1 MRYGAI
7 GLLVVTLTVLWA
19 VPGQVAEPSRDG
31 PLVDRVKK
39 AIDKGVAYLR
49 GVEGNHG
56 HLELDVI
63 SRLTGQTG
71 GTTSLALL
79 ALLHA
84 GVPPSDPLMQRCLK
98 YERELKPEKTYVVGL
113 QTMIYA
119 LAGQVEDKDRIQ
131 QNVDWLIAAEV
142 RQNDKLQG
150 WGYSKG
156 LSPAD
161 FSNSQYALLGLH
173 EGFVAGAKIKA
184 DVWQEIVDFYAA
196 SQKRGGWTYRRAPDY
211 GNPNPDFHYKGND
224 LDGNTLTMTIAG
236 LCSMYIATGDLK
248 TARQDR
254 PPDCDGKDC
263 GDFAQDEHIAEA
275 MKWLE
280 DHLPRNAE
288 DMGRMQHA
296 YYALYGIER
305 AGRLSGQRFLGG
317 NDWYRLGCEFLVD
330 AQKADGSWG
339 SGNQPD
345 SVSVV
350 ATSFALLFLSKGR
363 TPVLISK
370 LAHGPLESLD
380 WNRHAYD
387 ARNLTDFCS
396 RELFKKQ
403 PLGWQVFDPRRSG
416 DLDDA
421 RTREL
426 TPELLQSPIVYISGR
441 KSPALGLRGMKQ
453 LLQNYVEN
461 GGFILAEACCGS
473 GDFDRGFRQAM
484 KEIFPDTPLQKLD
497 PSHPVWN
504 ASGKFYS
511 SWKDFE
517 LWGIEQ
523 GCKTVVIYSPRTVSC
538 WWDSNYSADRGR
550 CGEAF
555 KLGANIVAY
564 ATGLEPPKPRL
575 TQVDVL
581 RVDDQ
586 RKPPRGYFKVAQLRH
601 DGDWTPAPRAMAYL
615 MQEMSR
621 LGVDAA
627 SQREEVYPSR
637 KNLVDYRFLYMHG
650 RNDFSYDKEA
660 LAALKFN
667 LETGGL
673 LLADACCGSAQFTQ
687 AFRRMVEKI
696 WPGKKLERIP
706 LNDEL
711 YSEELNGKDQ
721 AITKV
726 RCRHEHDGKRDKEP
740 EVYDPELEG
749 IRINGRW
756 AVIFSRYD
764 IGCALQKH
772 QSPDCLGHDHASA
785 MRLAKAAVLYAMKR

>member
-19 VPGQVAEPSRDG
+19 VPGQVAEPPKQDP

-56 HLELDVI
+56 NMEVEVI
-63 SRLTGQTG
+63 SRLTGQG
-71 GTTSLALL
+71 GTTSLAMLS
-79 ALLHA
+79 LLHA
-84 GVPPSDPLMQRCLK
+84 GVPPTDPLMQRCLK
-98 YERELKPEKTYVVGL
+98 YERDLKPERTYQVGL
-113 QTMIYA
+113 QTMVYA

-131 QNVDWLIAAEV
+131 QNVDWLIAAGV
-142 RQNDKLQG
+142 RQNGKLQG
-150 WGYSKG
+150 WGYSSKA
-156 LSPAD
+156 SPAD

-173 EGFVAGAKIKA
+173 EGFVAGASIKA
-184 DVWQEIVDFYAA
+184 DAWQEFVDLYAA
-196 SQKRGGWTYRRAPDY
+196 SQKGGGWAYRRGPDY
-211 GNPNPDFHYKGND
+211 AKLNADDFRFKDNFGD
-224 LDGNTLTMTIAG
+224 NTLTMTIAG

-263 GDFAQDEHIAEA
+263 GVFAQDEHIAEA
-275 MKWLE
+275 LKWLE
-280 DHLPRNAE
+280 DHMPRSA
-288 DMGRMQHA
+288 DAIGRMAHT

-317 NDWYRLGCEFLVD
+317 NDWYRLGCEYLVD
-330 AQKADGSWG
+330 AQKADGSWV
-339 SGNQPD
+339 SPANQTGEASPII
-345 SVSVV
+345 

-370 LAHGPLESLD
+370 LAYGPDDSLD
-380 WNRHAYD
+380 WNRHPYD

-403 PLGWQVFDPRRSG
+403 PLGWQVFDPRRGG

-426 TPELLQSPIVYISGR
+426 IPELLQSPIVYISGH
-441 KSPALGLRGMKQ
+441 KSPALALRGMKQ
-453 LLQNYVEN
+453 LLHDYVEN

-484 KEIFPDTPLQKLD
+484 QDVFDTPLQRLD
-497 PSHPVWN
+497 PTHPVWT

-511 SWKDFE
+511 SSKDFE

-523 GCKTVVIYSPRTVSC
+523 GCKTVVIYSPNGLSC
-538 WWDSNYSADRGR
+538 WWDGNYSAAKGKS
-550 CGEAF
+550 GEAF

-586 RKPPRGYFKVAQLRH
+586 RKEPRGYFKAAQLKH

-615 MQEMSR
+615 MQEMGK
-621 LGVDAA
+621 LGVDSAQ
-627 SQREEVYPSR
+627 QRAEVHPLQA
-637 KNLVDYRFLYMHG
+637 NLVDYRFLYMHG
-650 RNDFSYDKEA
+650 RGNFSYDQ
-660 LAALKFN
+660 AAIKRLRFH
-667 LETGGL
+667 LEKGGL
-673 LLADACCGSAQFTQ
+673 LLADACCGSEQFTQ
-687 AFRRMVEKI
+687 AFRRMI
-696 WPGKKLERIP
+696 GQMWPDKKLEPIP
-706 LNDEL
+706 LKDEL
-711 YSEELNGKDQ
+711 YSEELNGA

-785 MRLAKAAVLYAMKR
+785 LRLAKAAVLYAMKR